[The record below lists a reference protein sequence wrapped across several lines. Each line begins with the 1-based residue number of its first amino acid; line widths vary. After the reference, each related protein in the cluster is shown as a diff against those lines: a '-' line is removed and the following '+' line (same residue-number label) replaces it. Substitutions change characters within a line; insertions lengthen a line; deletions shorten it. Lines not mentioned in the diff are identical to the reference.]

1 MLEWLKR
8 HAWKACIRQKRIT
21 GSNPVLSAIRYYRAI
36 LILKNSTMKRFFVVL
51 AMTGSLS
58 LGMVSSMQAQDT
70 NVVTMFGQEEEMGMA
85 ADEDTVGI
93 AVQGSLPEVLSSGWA
108 EGNDGLM
115 YLVAVVFILGLAFCV
130 ERIVSLSLSDI
141 DVRRLLE
148 KIEAALEKGDVE
160 GAVNLCHNTRG
171 PIAAVCEQGLMRIDE
186 DMDVVERMI
195 VLFQHVQDG
204 ILRKRCRW
212 VKMFIV
218 TTLAVGV
225 LGTVVGIAMALGQLQ
240 YGDVFSVSVFAKGIK
255 AALFPLIFALLSA
268 IVLYLFYNCIQNKI
282 EILENRMKEASITL
296 LDMMMKYNWKYK
308 R

>member
-1 MLEWLKR
+1 
-8 HAWKACIRQKRIT
+8 
-21 GSNPVLSAIRYYRAI
+21 
-36 LILKNSTMKRFFVVL
+36 MKKFFAVL

-130 ERIVSLSLSDI
+130 ERIVSLSFSGI

-268 IVLYLFYNCIQNKI
+268 IVLYLFYSCIQNKI